1 MTAEPAAQLPT
12 DEDRELLR
20 GSIRGTLEHAWPAAG
35 AVEAAADPALVR
47 GAWQALADLGLAA
60 LCSGPAA
67 GGVQELLVAME
78 ELGRAAC
85 PAAVLPAAL
94 VNLASALEHGE
105 PAWLDAVRTGQACP
119 AFHFA
124 QFDGD
129 RDAGTVQLRDGRVHG
144 EIRYVEAADAPTHLA
159 LVVPGEASAAQL
171 AWIDLQACAG
181 STATIEATPALG
193 APGLFRVRLA
203 GAPATLGPLAADTVA
218 TLRAVSRLG
227 HVARASGAA
236 ARAFELATAWACE
249 RRQFGQPIGRFQAVQ
264 HKLADI
270 HIALSGVQLTARHA
284 ALQHDRGAPGWRLFS
299 AAAAALAAD
308 ALRTAS
314 LQTHH
319 ALGAIGYSEEHEAP
333 RHFRRVHADVLRHG
347 GARTAHAEL
356 AAHYLDTDGGGRLPP
371 SDLGPAANAFRAE
384 VEAWLAEHWTGTRQ
398 AAHERL
404 TYQQREYDR
413 DFARAL
419 GRTGWIGLMW
429 PERHGGQG
437 RGAHEQLAYIEAMER
452 ADAPRTGALVQAA
465 MILLHGTPEQQ
476 ARLLPEIRRGEAIH
490 GMGYSEP
497 DAGSDLASLRTRAER
512 VHDARG
518 SGWLING
525 QKIWT
530 TTYWGEYMLL
540 AARTD
545 PDAKPPHAGISM
557 FVVPM
562 KTPGITIRTSRTMY
576 GGTFANVFYDDVLVD
591 DDALLG
597 PLHGGWTV
605 LTSALATERGFIGG
619 GIVMKVARSFE
630 LLCAHLREAL
640 LDGRP
645 MAQDPVVRERIGALA
660 AQIEA
665 GRQLMLHC
673 AAGVQG
679 GQTPAH
685 DAAASKVYSGELM
698 ERYGEAALEI
708 LGMQGLLGEG
718 SPGAVLKGRIEQQLR
733 HALMWVISIGTNEI
747 QRSLIAQRGLGLP
760 R

>member
-1 MTAEPAAQLPT
+1 
-12 DEDRELLR
+12 
-20 GSIRGTLEHAWPAAG
+20 
-35 AVEAAADPALVR
+35 
-47 GAWQALADLGLAA
+47 
-60 LCSGPAA
+60 
-67 GGVQELLVAME
+67 
-78 ELGRAAC
+78 
-85 PAAVLPAAL
+85 
-94 VNLASALEHGE
+94 
-105 PAWLDAVRTGQACP
+105 
-119 AFHFA
+119 
-124 QFDGD
+124 
-129 RDAGTVQLRDGRVHG
+129 
-144 EIRYVEAADAPTHLA
+144 
-159 LVVPGEASAAQL
+159 
-171 AWIDLQACAG
+171 
-181 STATIEATPALG
+181 
-193 APGLFRVRLA
+193 
-203 GAPATLGPLAADTVA
+203 
-218 TLRAVSRLG
+218 
-227 HVARASGAA
+227 
-236 ARAFELATAWACE
+236 
-249 RRQFGQPIGRFQAVQ
+249 
-264 HKLADI
+264 
-270 HIALSGVQLTARHA
+270 
-284 ALQHDRGAPGWRLFS
+284 
-299 AAAAALAAD
+299 
-308 ALRTAS
+308 
-314 LQTHH
+314 
-319 ALGAIGYSEEHEAP
+319 
-333 RHFRRVHADVLRHG
+333 
-347 GARTAHAEL
+347 
-356 AAHYLDTDGGGRLPP
+356 
-371 SDLGPAANAFRAE
+371 
-384 VEAWLAEHWTGTRQ
+384 
-398 AAHERL
+398 
-404 TYQQREYDR
+404 
-413 DFARAL
+413 
-419 GRTGWIGLMW
+419 
-429 PERHGGQG
+429 
-437 RGAHEQLAYIEAMER
+437 
-452 ADAPRTGALVQAA
+452 
-465 MILLHGTPEQQ
+465 
-476 ARLLPEIRRGEAIH
+476 
-490 GMGYSEP
+490 MGYSEP